1 MLRGRNFGVLLSLG
15 ISSIAAPLQFIF
27 VSAFSSLCPPAF
39 RATDQRLYSSRV
51 FNQAQSDMCD
61 DMKILGVCGG
71 IGSGKSTACKLMVD
85 ALGCA
90 DRIGEL
96 ALRNRFFCIC
106 KKI

>member
-1 MLRGRNFGVLLSLG
+1 
-15 ISSIAAPLQFIF
+15 
-27 VSAFSSLCPPAF
+27 
-39 RATDQRLYSSRV
+39 
-51 FNQAQSDMCD
+51 
-61 DMKILGVCGG
+61 MKILGVCGG

-96 ALRNRFFCIC
+96 AFYEIVSSVFA

>member
-1 MLRGRNFGVLLSLG
+1 
-15 ISSIAAPLQFIF
+15 
-27 VSAFSSLCPPAF
+27 
-39 RATDQRLYSSRV
+39 
-51 FNQAQSDMCD
+51 MCD

-71 IGSGKSTACKLMVD
+71 IGSGKSTACTLMVD